1 LETDARAL
9 TVFEEVV
16 AMLRL
21 ETFLTVP
28 LLFDADVFEIV
39 FFFFAVALAMFLSR
53 QNEWKNLK
61 NLRFTVESK
70 NGIFSLRHTRSND
83 LSFSLSKTTS

>member
-1 LETDARAL
+1 
-9 TVFEEVV
+9 
-16 AMLRL
+16 MLRL

-28 LLFDADVFEIV
+28 LLFDADVFVV
-39 FFFFAVALAMFLSR
+39 FFFFAFALAMFLSR

-83 LSFSLSKTTS
+83 LSFSLSKSTS

>member
-1 LETDARAL
+1 MRTNACHILETDARA
-9 TVFEEVV
+9 TVFEEEGV
-16 AMLRL
+16 MLRL

-53 QNEWKNLK
+53 LM
-61 NLRFTVESK
+61 
-70 NGIFSLRHTRSND
+70 NGKI
-83 LSFSLSKTTS
+83 

>member
-1 LETDARAL
+1 
-9 TVFEEVV
+9 
-16 AMLRL
+16 MLRL

-28 LLFDADVFEIV
+28 LLFDADVFVV
-39 FFFFAVALAMFLSR
+39 FFFFAVALAIFLSR

-83 LSFSLSKTTS
+83 LSFSLSKSTS

>member
-1 LETDARAL
+1 
-9 TVFEEVV
+9 
-16 AMLRL
+16 MLRL

-28 LLFDADVFEIV
+28 LLFVADVFEIV

-61 NLRFTVESK
+61 NLRFTVEL
-70 NGIFSLRHTRSND
+70 NGIFSLQHALRND
-83 LSFSLSKTTS
+83 LSLSLSKTTS

>member
-1 LETDARAL
+1 MRTNACHILETDARA
-9 TVFEEVV
+9 TVFEEEGV
-16 AMLRL
+16 MLRL

-28 LLFDADVFEIV
+28 LLFDADVFVV

-61 NLRFTVESK
+61 NLRFTVE
-70 NGIFSLRHTRSND
+70 
-83 LSFSLSKTTS
+83 

>member
-1 LETDARAL
+1 
-9 TVFEEVV
+9 
-16 AMLRL
+16 MLRL

-28 LLFDADVFEIV
+28 LLFVADVFVV

-61 NLRFTVESK
+61 NLRFYERTVETK
-70 NGIFSLRHTRSND
+70 NGIFSLHHTRSA
-83 LSFSLSKTTS
+83 

>member
-1 LETDARAL
+1 MRTNACHILETDARA

-16 AMLRL
+16 VMLRL

-28 LLFDADVFEIV
+28 LLFDADVFVV

-61 NLRFTVESK
+61 NFEVYSCVKKWYILA
-70 NGIFSLRHTRSND
+70 
-83 LSFSLSKTTS
+83 TSYAL